1 MIGAD
6 AIAKCLIKEG
16 VDTIFGYSGVA
27 IDPFWNS
34 VGKENIKTVLVRTEQ
49 NAGHAASGY
58 DFHKHSVPKGSAHP
72 SLP

>member
-6 AIAKCLIKEG
+6 AVVKCLEADG

-34 VGKENIKTVLVRTEQ
+34 LLSTNIKCVLVRTEQ
-49 NAGHAASGY
+49 NAAR
-58 DFHKHSVPKGSAHP
+58 
-72 SLP
+72 